1 MIIKHLSK
9 VNIYLLHINLKKI
22 NEKLFEPDEGLKEKP
37 NLEDNPFPLLPF
49 IFKETNHR

>member
-9 VNIYLLHINLKKI
+9 VKVDLFYINCKKKI
-22 NEKLFEPDEGLKEKP
+22 IFEPDEGLKEKP